1 MNALQKQQA
10 LAIAASAIAG
20 FEGGMAPDGKF
31 HVYFDVHGKVW
42 TQGFGHTDGV
52 TPRSRPW
59 TLRKAK
65 RVLRRDLRTVYSP
78 PLDALGLPGP
88 HYYAAILSA
97 VYNLGVGLLEPTHD
111 LGRQLHAHHWFR
123 AVDSLDEYVKSG
135 GKVLPGL
142 VVRRNAEQALA
153 ELDLP
158 KRKHPR
164 PTTTRGS

>member
-1 MNALQKQQA
+1 MNVLDKQQA
-10 LAIAASAIAG
+10 LGIAASAIAV
-20 FEGGMAPDGKF
+20 FEGDMAPDGRF
-31 HVYFDVHGKVW
+31 HPYFDVHGKVW

-52 TPRSRPW
+52 TLTSAPW

-65 RVLRRDLRTVYSP
+65 RVLRRDLREVYSP
-78 PLDALGLPGP
+78 PLDALNLPGP

-97 VYNLGVGLLEPTHD
+97 VYNLGVGVLDPTHD
-111 LGRQLHAHHWFR
+111 LGRHLHDRHWFR

-158 KRKHPR
+158 KRKYPR
-164 PTTTRGS
+164 P